1 MRVVYLH
8 GFASSPGST
17 KAQFFRQRFAERGI
31 ECEIP
36 QLDGGDFRG
45 LTLSGQLSVVERTVG
60 AGPVVLM
67 GSSMGGYLAA
77 LYAARHAEQIECVIA
92 LAPAF
97 DFAARWRLRMGEE
110 AMEKWEQAGK
120 LEIYHYGE
128 KREAELSYTLYTDSL
143 LYEAYPEVARP
154 MLILHGSSDD
164 VVPISLSEQY
174 IQRNRRARIVRVET
188 GHEMTDRM
196 ELLWAETAGFLN
208 L

>member
-45 LTLSGQLSVVERTVG
+45 LTLS
-60 AGPVVLM
+60 